1 MEKKLNKEQLQAI
14 KHTGSPL
21 LIIAGAG
28 TGKTTVVTERIK
40 HLIEKGLAKPSE
52 ILALTFTEKAATEM
66 EERVDVMLPYGYTQ
80 MWIMTFHGF
89 CDRVLRESGI
99 HIGLS
104 PDYNLMTEA
113 ESVDLIR
120 RHLFDFELDYFRP
133 LGNPNK
139 FIQGLLQHFSRL
151 QDEGVTPLDY
161 MKWIKAHKDKDE
173 LEQKKWAELAGAYQK
188 YAEIKIAE
196 NRLDFGDLISYALRL
211 FRDRP
216 NVLKTYRDKFKYIL
230 VDEYQDT
237 NFAQN
242 ELVRLLAGK
251 GENLTVVSDDDQSIY
266 GWRGSSVVNILNFRK
281 HFPQTKVITLTTN
294 YRSGQ
299 NILDKAYDLIQ
310 HNNPNRL
317 EVVEKI
323 DKKLKSTDKGGAVEY
338 KHFKNG
344 DDEAEWVA
352 EKISSEVT
360 QGGSSDG
367 DFRYSDIAI
376 LVRANDHAEPF
387 IKALDRLGIPN
398 QFLGPQKLFKQP
410 EIIDL
415 IAYLKVIADPSDSLA
430 LSRVLAM
437 DVWAL
442 PMTDLSLLNSKAR
455 KTNSSLFLVIVDH
468 EPTKKVLTLIN
479 EHLEMS
485 RTKTAGEV
493 LYDFLEKSGALR
505 TLLEAVNPEDVVKVQ
520 NIAKFFAK
528 IKSFENN
535 HEDASVVVVSDWIDL
550 LTGLGDS
557 PKATEGDWNNNNAV
571 NILTIHSA
579 KGLEFPVVFLVNLV
593 SQRFPSMNRS
603 EQIPI
608 PDDLIKESLP
618 SGDYHLEEERR
629 LFYVGMTR
637 AKEKLY
643 LTSADFYGDG
653 VRQKKISPFVYEAL
667 GEISNNIQQTTPNMV
682 RNKKQP
688 MSKPLS
694 SKPLNLLVSYLS
706 VSQIETFQTC
716 PLHYKLNYILNIPH
730 PPSAAISF
738 GISIHEALKDF
749 YTGILAG
756 GKPTEKTIFDS
767 LANHWVNAGYASKAH
782 EQKMLE
788 RGKLY
793 LSGFL
798 TEGFNPKIKNVLT
811 EHKFSLPLSKI
822 YKDQYGQE
830 PLKIGGKIDR
840 VDVLPDGTLEI
851 TDYKTGAKVPT
862 QKEVDQDLQLS
873 FYALAATHVAELPLG
888 VAPEKIKLSLYYLDT
903 QEKITTTRSVKDL
916 EKVADE
922 IFKIRQEITVSD
934 FACSNSFFCKNCEYK
949 LLCNG

>member
-1 MEKKLNKEQLQAI
+1 M
-14 KHTGSPL
+14 
-21 LIIAGAG
+21 IIAGAG

-151 QDEGVTPLDY
+151 QDEGVTPVDY
-161 MKWIKAHKDKDE
+161 LVWTKKYYGEE
-173 LEQKKWAELAGAYQK
+173 LEQKKWQELAGAYQT
-188 YAEIKIAE
+188 YAETKIVE
-196 NRLDFGDLISYALRL
+196 NRLDFGDLISYTLKL

-216 NVLKTYRDKFKYIL
+216 NVLKNYQTKFKYIL

-237 NFAQN
+237 NYVQD
-242 ELVRLLAGK
+242 ELIRLLTDQ
-251 GENLTVVSDDDQSIY
+251 GENLTVVSDDDQSLFS
-266 GWRGSSVVNILNFRK
+266 WRGSSVANILNFRK
-281 HFPQTKVITLTTN
+281 HFPTTKTVTLTQN

-299 NILDKAYDLIQ
+299 AILDKAYTLIC

-323 DKKLKSTDKGGAVEY
+323 DKKLKSTDKGGTVEY
-338 KHFKNG
+338 QHFKNG

-352 EKISSEVT
+352 EKISS
-360 QGGSSDG
+360 D
-367 DFRYSDIAI
+367 DFRYGDVAI

-387 IKALDRLGIPN
+387 LKALDRLGIPN

-415 IAYLKVIADPSDSLA
+415 ISYLKVIADPSDSLA

-442 PMTDLSLLNSKAR
+442 PMTDLSLLNSKAK
-455 KTNSSLFLVIVDH
+455 KTNSSLFSVIVDH

-485 RTKTAGEV
+485 RTKSAGEV
-493 LYDFLEKSGALR
+493 LYDFLEKSGALKQ
-505 TLLEAVNPEDVVKVQ
+505 LLAGTGQEDVLRAE

-528 IKSFENN
+528 IKTFENN
-535 HEDASVVVVSDWIDL
+535 HEEASVVVVSDWIDL

-557 PKATEGDWNNNNAV
+557 PKASEGDWNNNNAV

-603 EQIPI
+603 EQIPV
-608 PDDLIKESLP
+608 PDELIKESLP

-637 AKEKLY
+637 AKEKLF

-653 VRQKKISPFVYEAL
+653 VRQKKVSPFVYEAL

-688 MSKPLS
+688 ASKPLS
-694 SKPLNLLVSYLS
+694 SKTQNLLVSYLS

-716 PLHYKLNYILNIPH
+716 PLHYKLNYLLNIPH

-749 YTGILAG
+749 YTQFVG
-756 GKPTEKTIFDS
+756 GVKPTEKMIFRC
-767 LANHWVNAGYASKAH
+767 LTKHWVNAGYSSKSH

-788 RGKLY
+788 RGQAY
-793 LSGFL
+793 LTGFL
-798 TEGFNPKIKNVLT
+798 ENGFNPQIKNVLV

-822 YKDQYGQE
+822 YKDQYGRE

-840 VDVLPDGTLEI
+840 VDVRSDGSLEI

-862 QKEVDQDLQLS
+862 QKEVDNDLQLS

-916 EKVADE
+916 AKVADD
-922 IFKIRQEITVSD
+922 IFKIRSEIEVSD
-934 FACSNSFFCKNCEYK
+934 FACSGSFFCQNCEYK